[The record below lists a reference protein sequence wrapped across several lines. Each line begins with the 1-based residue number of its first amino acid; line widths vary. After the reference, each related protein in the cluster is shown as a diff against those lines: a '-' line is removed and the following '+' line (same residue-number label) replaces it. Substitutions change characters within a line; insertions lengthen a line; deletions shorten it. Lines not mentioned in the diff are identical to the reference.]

1 MAWNLYS
8 PFVTRK
14 LVQQGYSPVDALGL
28 IKERK
33 PVAMEALVEAVKE
46 RPVVMNRAPSLHKLS
61 LMGFNVKLTNGHAV
75 KVNPSICPPYN
86 MDFDGDTINSL
97 ISIDLRRENLPKVG
111 KWTDNDL

>member
-14 LVQQGYSPVDALGL
+14 LVQQGYSPVDALKL

-33 PVAMEALVEAVKE
+33 PVAMEALGEAVKE

-61 LMGFNVKLTNGHAV
+61 LMGLNVKLTGGHAI
-75 KVNPSICPPYN
+75 KVNPSVVVPYG
-86 MDFDGDTINSL
+86 MDFDGDCVNSL
-97 ISIDLRRENLPKVG
+97 VSIDLQLKNMPKIG
-111 KWTDNDL
+111 NWQYNDN

>member
-14 LVQQGYSPVDALGL
+14 LVQQGYSPVDALKL

-46 RPVVMNRAPSLHKLS
+46 RPVVLNRAPSLHKLS
-61 LMGFNVKLTNGHAV
+61 LVGLNVKLTNGHAI
-75 KVNPSICPPYN
+75 KVNPSIDPPLAA
-86 MDFDGDTINSL
+86 DHDGDTINSL
-97 ISIDLRRENLPKVG
+97 VSIDLQLKNMPKIG
-111 KWTDNDL
+111 NWQYNDN